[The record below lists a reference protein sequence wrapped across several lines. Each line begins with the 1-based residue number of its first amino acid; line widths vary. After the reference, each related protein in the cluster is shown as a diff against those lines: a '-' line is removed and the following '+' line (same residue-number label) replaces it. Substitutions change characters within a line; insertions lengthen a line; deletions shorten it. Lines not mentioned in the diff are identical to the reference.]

1 MTDPQM
7 TPEMPDVTETVKF
20 LRRFA
25 DLMSNGQ
32 NAKYLH
38 GAAVLL
44 ETLTARATAA
54 LDEGQLWQ
62 YKYETA
68 IQHADALEAECDALK
83 HDVEGHVNITS
94 TILSERDA
102 LKSALQAQ
110 EAETDQLRAAGGRE
124 RGELTAK
131 LEAQDRAEAE
141 LRLAFDRERESLK
154 SALEA
159 RGDEL
164 EQLRGDLARE
174 RENGVAQSKAHE
186 SELSELRL
194 AFDQERAELKLRQ
207 QMLGDELATIRAAN
221 RSEYDALKMKVADLE
236 TKRTE
241 LRSIFNQIG
250 NLRNQALGHQGAGR
264 SISAISGLGTEL
276 SPLAAQGIDPD
287 PAAGETNAVVPKTT
301 LRQVR
306 AQFEYLAREFIA
318 LGDIAS
324 QVMCELGAY
333 TMDLALD
340 AGGETDALPVTD
352 AALKILTPPASTAPA
367 IAHTP

>member
-1 MTDPQM
+1 M
-7 TPEMPDVTETVKF
+7 TPEMPDVAETVKF

-44 ETLTARATAA
+44 ETLTDRATAA
-54 LDEGQLWQ
+54 LEEGQLWQ

-83 HDVEGHVNITS
+83 HDIEGHVNITS
-94 TILSERDA
+94 AILSERDA

-110 EAETDQLRAAGGRE
+110 EAETDELHAAWGRE
-124 RGELTAK
+124 RGEHA
-131 LEAQDRAEAE
+131 EAQARADAE
-141 LRLAFDRERESLK
+141 FRAAFDRERGSLK

-164 EQLRGDLARE
+164 GQLRGDLARE
-174 RENGVAQSKAHE
+174 RENRVAESKAHE

-194 AFDQERAELKLRQ
+194 AFDQERAELKLQQ
-207 QMLGDELATIRAAN
+207 QMLGDELATIRAAS
-221 RSEYDALKMKVADLE
+221 RSEYDALKMKIADLE
-236 TKRTE
+236 TKRAE
-241 LRSIFNQIG
+241 LRSIFDQIG
-250 NLRNQALGHQGAGR
+250 NLRNQALGHGSSGR
-264 SISAISGLGTEL
+264 SISAISRLGTEL
-276 SPLAAQGIDPD
+276 SPLAAQRIDPD

-340 AGGETDALPVTD
+340 AGGEIDALPVTD
-352 AALKILTPPASTAPA
+352 AALKILTPPASTAPV